1 MNRIRIAVVCQGAL
15 LLAACHQGTGSDIGP
30 KLKDISDYD
39 YRVTVRDDAGLAVT
53 GATVAFE
60 DVPAPV
66 VTGRSGRAFLP
77 TVLTGDR
84 TITVDGR
91 YGASQDSSLLGS
103 VTVSASFPGQDEL
116 ACEL

>member
-66 VTGRSGRAFLP
+66 VTGRSGRAYFQ
-77 TVLTGDR
+77 T
-84 TITVDGR
+84 
-91 YGASQDSSLLGS
+91 
-103 VTVSASFPGQDEL
+103 
-116 ACEL
+116 